1 MRRSAFAA
9 ALCLA
14 FAGPVM
20 AEERELLSEAAGASI
35 HAFSSEFGSGWE
47 AANLIR
53 GQEEADGSTILSRIW
68 SSASQAPFPHWI
80 TFAFPEEQSF
90 ETFVFDN
97 YLPDEAD
104 HPGISARE
112 IEIWVGADE
121 ASLAKTATF
130 ELERNKAGQSVRTA
144 PLKGRFLKFVIN
156 SNWGHPWY
164 TELGYTR
171 VLPPAAV
178 GKSLADRM
186 KADGKADL
194 YGLYFDFGSARLRPE
209 SELVL
214 GEIIAL
220 HKADP
225 DARFSVEGHTD
236 AIGSD
241 TANLTL
247 SKARA
252 EAVVSALVVRG
263 AAADAFR
270 PAGFGASQPVA
281 DNATDAGRARNRR
294 VTLRLQSS
302 QQNDDSK

>member
-1 MRRSAFAA
+1 MRRGAIAA

-14 FAGPVM
+14 FAVPVA
-20 AEERELLSEAAGASI
+20 AEEDELLSEATGARV

-53 GQEEADGSTILSRIW
+53 HAGDEDGSAILSRIW
-68 SSASQAPFPHWI
+68 SSASQAPFPHWLL
-80 TFAFPEEQSF
+80 FSFPEEKTF

-97 YLPDEAD
+97 YLADEAD

-112 IEIWVGADE
+112 IEIWVGPE
-121 ASLAKTATF
+121 ETSLAKVAAF

-144 PLKGRFLKFVIN
+144 PIKGRFLKFVIN

-171 VLPPAAV
+171 VLPPVAV
-178 GKSLADRM
+178 EKSLAERM

-209 SELVL
+209 SEAVL
-214 GEIIAL
+214 AEIIAL

-225 DARFSVEGHTD
+225 GARFSVEGHTD

-241 TANLTL
+241 AANLAL
-247 SKARA
+247 SQARA
-252 EAVVSALVVRG
+252 EAVVAALAARG
-263 AAADAFR
+263 ATADAFT
-270 PAGFGASQPVA
+270 PTGFGASQPVA

-294 VTLRLQSS
+294 VTLRLQSN
-302 QQNDDSK
+302 QQTDDSK